1 MSKKYLVPVICVIV
15 AAIVIFTMRFWKI
28 PANDLFHSDSF
39 VIILTVLAVIAGILG
54 YLYSAAAYK
63 VDNNPS
69 LEHYEQDRQSFKK
82 FSLMNIALI
91 ISFYVALA
99 AFLMVTLNQV
109 PLWLGILS
117 VVVFLVVIF
126 LRYYGYGMINKLY
139 PERNLP
145 SNFEDH
151 FDDKLIETLSKN
163 EMIVI
168 FTGLYNAFKLVNIL
182 LPAAMLLIT
191 LYGIET
197 GQPQHFALI
206 VILLSAVCIN
216 IIYQLTVRKMI

>member
-1 MSKKYLVPVICVIV
+1 MSKKYVLPVICVIL
-15 AAIVIFTMRFWKI
+15 ASILIFTMRFWKI
-28 PANDLFHSDSF
+28 PANDILHSDSF
-39 VIILTVLAVIAGILG
+39 VLILIGLALIAGIIG

-63 VDNNPS
+63 VDNDPT
-69 LEHYEQDRQSFKK
+69 LEHYEQDRQSFKR

-99 AFLMVTLNQV
+99 SFLMVTLNQV
-109 PLWLGILS
+109 PLWLGIVS
-117 VVVFLVVIF
+117 VIVFIIAIL

-139 PERNLP
+139 PERELP
-145 SNFEDH
+145 QSFESD
-151 FDDKLIETLSKN
+151 FDDKLIDTLSKN
-163 EMIVI
+163 EMLVI
-168 FTGLYNAFKLVNIL
+168 FTGLYNAFKLTNIL

-191 LYGIET
+191 LYGLET

-206 VILLSAVCIN
+206 VIVCCAVAIN